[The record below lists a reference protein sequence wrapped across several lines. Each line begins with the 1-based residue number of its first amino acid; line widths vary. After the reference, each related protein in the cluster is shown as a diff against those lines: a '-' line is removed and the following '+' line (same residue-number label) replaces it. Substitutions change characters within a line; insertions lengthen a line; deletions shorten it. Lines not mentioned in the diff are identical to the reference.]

1 MSRVLVVNTGSSSI
15 KYQLFAMPE
24 APAGEAPVDRGHKVL
39 AGGVVERIGEAG
51 SRLTHRAGAAEPLV
65 VEERVADH
73 SEGFERVFGAFEA
86 SGEPIGELAGIG
98 HRVVHGGERLTTPT
112 LVDDG
117 TIRAIADQVP
127 LAPLHNPSNLLGIRI
142 AMASFPDTPQVAVFD
157 TAFHQTM
164 PPRAWRYAL
173 PAALAADL
181 RIRRYGFHGTS
192 HAYVSRKAAEHL
204 GRPAAELN
212 LITLHLGNGASVAA
226 VAGGRCIDTSMGL
239 TPLEGLV
246 MGTRSG
252 DLDPAVVFYLHRE
265 AGLSVDDI
273 DDLLNKR
280 SGMLGLAGA
289 NDMREVA
296 RRAADG
302 DQAAAEALD
311 VYCYRIR
318 KYVGAYAAAL
328 GRLDAL
334 VFTAGVGE
342 NNDTVRAGVCQGLE
356 GLGITLNRKRNR
368 ARSPRPRTISAADG
382 AVAVLVVPTNEELE
396 IAQQTLAVVRQAHPA
411 DESAADRDLG
421 MAAP

>member
-1 MSRVLVVNTGSSSI
+1 MPRVLVVNTGSSSI
-15 KYQLFAMPE
+15 KYQLFDMPE
-24 APAGEAPVDRGHKVL
+24 GSGEPQEGAPVGRKGSGEPQQGAPVDRGHKVL
-39 AGGVVERIGEAG
+39 ASGVVERIGEAG
-51 SRLTHRAGAAEPLV
+51 TRLTHRAGDADPLV
-65 VEERVADH
+65 VEDRVADH

-86 SGEPIGELAGIG
+86 VGEPIGELAGIG
-98 HRVVHGGERLTTPT
+98 HRVVHGGDRLTAPT
-112 LVDDG
+112 LVDED
-117 TIRAIADQVP
+117 TIRAIAEQVP

-173 PAALAADL
+173 PADLAAEL

-226 VAGGRCIDTSMGL
+226 VAGGRCIDTSMGM

-289 NDMREVA
+289 NDLREVG

-311 VYCYRIR
+311 VYSYRIR

-342 NNDTVRAGVCQGLE
+342 NNDGVRAGVCQGLE
-356 GLGITLNRKRNR
+356 GLGVTLSPKRNR
-368 ARSPRPRTISAADG
+368 ARSGRPRTISADDAP
-382 AVAVLVVPTNEELE
+382 VAVLVVPTNEELE
-396 IAQQTLAVVRQAHPA
+396 IAEQTLAVV
-411 DESAADRDLG
+411 G
-421 MAAP
+421 G

>member
-1 MSRVLVVNTGSSSI
+1 MPRVLVVNTGSSSI
-15 KYQLFAMPE
+15 KYQLFEMDGP
-24 APAGEAPVDRGHKVL
+24 KVL
-39 AGGVVERIGEAG
+39 ASGLVERIGEAG
-51 SRLTHRAGAAEPLV
+51 AKLTHRPGDAEPLV
-65 VEERVADH
+65 VEDRIADH
-73 SEGFERVFGAFEA
+73 SEGFERVFKAFESA
-86 SGEPIGELAGIG
+86 GGPIADLAGIG
-98 HRVVHGGERLTTPT
+98 HRVVHGGDRLTAPT
-112 LVDDG
+112 LVDAA
-117 TIRAIADQVP
+117 TIQAIADQAP
-127 LAPLHNPSNLLGIRI
+127 LAPQHNPPNLLGIRI
-142 AMASFPDTPQVAVFD
+142 TRASFPETPQVAVFD

-173 PAALAADL
+173 PRDLADEL

-192 HAYVSRKAAEHL
+192 HAYVARKAAEHL

-226 VAGGRCIDTSMGL
+226 VAGGRCVDTSMGL

-265 AGLSVDDI
+265 AGLSVDDV

-296 RRAADG
+296 RLVG
-302 DQAAAEALD
+302 EGNQAAAEALD

-318 KYVGAYAAAL
+318 KYVGAYTAAL

-334 VFTAGVGE
+334 VFTAGIGE
-342 NNDTVRAGVCQGLE
+342 NNDAVRSGVCQGLE
-356 GLGITLNRKRNR
+356 GLGVTLHLKRNK
-368 ARSPRPRTISAADG
+368 ARTGKARTISADDSP
-382 AVAVLVVPTNEELE
+382 VAVLVVPTNEELE
-396 IAQQTLAVVRQAHPA
+396 IAEQTLAVVA
-411 DESAADRDLG
+411 G
-421 MAAP
+421 

>member
-1 MSRVLVVNTGSSSI
+1 MPRVLVVNTGSSSI
-15 KYQLFAMPE
+15 KYQLFDMPE
-24 APAGEAPVDRGHKVL
+24 GSGEPQGGAPVGRKGSGPQQGAPVDRGHKVL
-39 AGGVVERIGEAG
+39 ASGVVERIGEAG
-51 SRLTHRAGAAEPLV
+51 TRLTHRAGDADPLV
-65 VEERVADH
+65 VEDRVADH

-86 SGEPIGELAGIG
+86 VGEPIGELAGIG
-98 HRVVHGGERLTTPT
+98 HRVVHGGDRLTAPT
-112 LVDDG
+112 LVDED
-117 TIRAIADQVP
+117 TIRAIAEQVP

-173 PAALAADL
+173 PADLAAEL

-212 LITLHLGNGASVAA
+212 LVTLHLGNGASVAA
-226 VAGGRCIDTSMGL
+226 VAGGRCIDTSMGM

-289 NDMREVA
+289 NDLREVG

-342 NNDTVRAGVCQGLE
+342 NNDGVRAGVCQGLE
-356 GLGITLNRKRNR
+356 GLGVTLSPKRNR
-368 ARSPRPRTISAADG
+368 ARSGRPRTISADDAP
-382 AVAVLVVPTNEELE
+382 VAVLVVPTNEELE
-396 IAQQTLAVVRQAHPA
+396 IAEQTLAVV
-411 DESAADRDLG
+411 G
-421 MAAP
+421 G

>member
-1 MSRVLVVNTGSSSI
+1 MPPEGFGELPGRSPMSRVLVVNTGSSSI
-15 KYQLFAMPE
+15 KYQLFEM
-24 APAGEAPVDRGHKVL
+24 AGQKVL
-39 AGGVVERIGEAG
+39 ASGLVERIGEAG
-51 SRLTHRAGAAEPLV
+51 SRLTHRAGDAEPLV
-65 VEERVADH
+65 VEDRVADH
-73 SEGFERVFGAFEA
+73 SEGFERVFGAFETG
-86 SGEPIGELAGIG
+86 GEPIGELAGIG
-98 HRVVHGGERLTTPT
+98 HRVVHGGDRLTAPT
-112 LVDDG
+112 LIDDAA
-117 TIRAIADQVP
+117 IAAIADQVP

-142 AMASFPDTPQVAVFD
+142 AMASFPQTPQVAVFD

-173 PAALAADL
+173 PADLAAEL

-212 LITLHLGNGASVAA
+212 LITLHLGNGASAAA

-296 RRAADG
+296 RLVGEG

-318 KYVGAYAAAL
+318 KYVGAYVAAL

-334 VFTAGVGE
+334 VFTAGIGE
-342 NNDTVRAGVCQGLE
+342 NNDAVRAGVCQGLE
-356 GLGITLNRKRNR
+356 GLGIALDPRRNR
-368 ARSPRPRTISAADG
+368 ARSGRPRTISADAA
-382 AVAVLVVPTNEELE
+382 AVPVLVVPTNEELE
-396 IAQQTLAVVRQAHPA
+396 IAEQTLAVVGGQAA
-411 DESAADRDLG
+411 R
-421 MAAP
+421 

>member
-1 MSRVLVVNTGSSSI
+1 MSMPRVLVVNTGSSSI
-15 KYQLFAMPE
+15 KYQLFEMD
-24 APAGEAPVDRGHKVL
+24 GQKVL
-39 AGGVVERIGEAG
+39 ASGLVERIGEVGA
-51 SRLTHRAGAAEPLV
+51 RLTHRAGGGDPLV
-65 VEERVADH
+65 VEDRVADH
-73 SEGFERVFGAFEA
+73 SEGFERVFRAFET
-86 SGEPIGELAGIG
+86 SGEPIGDLAGIG
-98 HRVVHGGERLTTPT
+98 HRVVHGGDRLTAPT
-112 LVDDG
+112 RIDDAA
-117 TIRAIADQVP
+117 IAAIADQAP

-173 PAALAADL
+173 PADLAAEL

-204 GRPAAELN
+204 DRPAGELN

-226 VAGGRCIDTSMGL
+226 VQGGRCIDTSMGL

-296 RRAADG
+296 RRVAEGDGAAT
-302 DQAAAEALD
+302 EALD

-318 KYVGAYAAAL
+318 KYVGAYAVAL

-334 VFTAGVGE
+334 VFTAGIGE
-342 NNDTVRAGVCQGLE
+342 NSAGVRAGVCQGLE
-356 GLGITLNRKRNR
+356 GLGIVLDRDRNQ
-368 ARSPRPRTISAADG
+368 ARSSELRTVSADG
-382 AVAVLVVPTNEELE
+382 SAVAVLVVPTNEELE
-396 IAQQTLAVVRQAHPA
+396 IAEQTLAV
-411 DESAADRDLG
+411 
-421 MAAP
+421 MAAG

>member
-1 MSRVLVVNTGSSSI
+1 MPRVLVVNTGSSSI
-15 KYQLFAMPE
+15 KYQLFEMDGPKA
-24 APAGEAPVDRGHKVL
+24 L
-39 AGGVVERIGEAG
+39 ASGLVERIGEAG
-51 SRLTHRAGAAEPLV
+51 SRLTHRAGGGEPLV

-73 SEGFERVFGAFEA
+73 SEGFERVFKAFEVA
-86 SGEPIGELAGIG
+86 GGPIGDLAGIG
-98 HRVVHGGERLTTPT
+98 HRVVHGGDRLTAPT
-112 LVDDG
+112 RIDDA
-117 TIRAIADQVP
+117 AIAAIAEQAP
-127 LAPLHNPSNLLGIRI
+127 LAPLHNPPNLLGIRI
-142 AMASFPDTPQVAVFD
+142 AMASFPETPQVAVFD

-173 PAALAADL
+173 PADLARDL

-204 GRPAAELN
+204 GRPAADLN

-226 VAGGRCIDTSMGL
+226 VQGGRCIDTSMGL

-252 DLDPAVVFYLHRE
+252 DLDPAVIFYLHRE

-296 RRAADG
+296 RLVADG
-302 DQAAAEALD
+302 DQAGAEALD

-318 KYVGAYAAAL
+318 KYVGAYTAAL

-334 VFTAGVGE
+334 VFTAGIGE
-342 NNDTVRAGVCQGLE
+342 NNDAVRAAVCQGLE
-356 GLGITLNRKRNR
+356 GLGVSLDAKRNK
-368 ARSPRPRTISAADG
+368 ARSGRPRTISAEASK
-382 AVAVLVVPTNEELE
+382 VAVLVVPTNEELE
-396 IAQQTLAVVRQAHPA
+396 IAEETLAVIAG
-411 DESAADRDLG
+411 DRPPG
-421 MAAP
+421 R

>member
-1 MSRVLVVNTGSSSI
+1 MPRVLVVNTGSSSI
-15 KYQLFAMPE
+15 KYQLFEMD
-24 APAGEAPVDRGHKVL
+24 GQKVL
-39 AGGVVERIGEAG
+39 ASGLVERIGEAG
-51 SRLTHRAGAAEPLV
+51 SRLTHRPGDGEPLV
-65 VEERVADH
+65 IEDRVADH
-73 SEGFERVFGAFEA
+73 SEGFERVFQAFDTA
-86 SGEPIGELAGIG
+86 GEPIGDLTGIG
-98 HRVVHGGERLTTPT
+98 HRVVHGGDRLTAPT
-112 LVDDG
+112 LIDDAA
-117 TIRAIADQVP
+117 IAAIADQAP

-142 AMASFPDTPQVAVFD
+142 AMASFPKTPQVAVFD

-173 PAALAADL
+173 PRDLAAEL

-192 HAYVSRKAAEHL
+192 HAHVSRKAAEHL

-212 LITLHLGNGASVAA
+212 LITLHLGNGASAAA

-265 AGLSVDDI
+265 AELSVDDV

-289 NDMREVA
+289 NDMREVE
-296 RRAADG
+296 RRAAGG

-334 VFTAGVGE
+334 VFTAGIGE
-342 NNDTVRAGVCQGLE
+342 NSDGVRAGVCQGLE
-356 GLGITLNRKRNR
+356 GLGITLNPHRNR
-368 ARSPRPRTISAADG
+368 ARTTRPRTISPDDAP
-382 AVAVLVVPTNEELE
+382 VAVLVVPTNEELE
-396 IAQQTLAVVRQAHPA
+396 IAEQTLAVVAER
-411 DESAADRDLG
+411 S
-421 MAAP
+421 

>member
-1 MSRVLVVNTGSSSI
+1 VPRVLVVNTGSSSI
-15 KYQLFAMPE
+15 KYQLFEMPE
-24 APAGEAPVDRGHKVL
+24 GSGEPRRGAPVNQDAKVL
-39 AGGVVERIGEAG
+39 ASGLVERIGEAG
-51 SRLTHRAGAAEPLV
+51 AKLTHKAGDAEPLV

-73 SEGFERVFGAFEA
+73 SEGFERVFAAFESA
-86 SGEPIGELAGIG
+86 GGPITDLAGIG
-98 HRVVHGGERLTTPT
+98 HRVVHGGDRLTEPT
-112 LVDDG
+112 LIDG
-117 TIRAIADQVP
+117 EAIAAIADQAP

-164 PPRAWRYAL
+164 PPRAFRYAL
-173 PAALAADL
+173 PGELARDL

-204 GRPAAELN
+204 GRPAAEVN
-212 LITLHLGNGASVAA
+212 LITLHLGNGASAAA
-226 VAGGRCIDTSMGL
+226 VQGGRCIDTSMGL

-296 RRAADG
+296 RLVAEG
-302 DQAAAEALD
+302 DKAAAEALD

-334 VFTAGVGE
+334 VFTAGIGE
-342 NNDTVRAGVCQGLE
+342 NNDAVRAGVCEGLE
-356 GLGITLNRKRNR
+356 GLGVILDRKRNKG
-368 ARSPRPRTISAADG
+368 RSANPRTISADG
-382 AVAVLVVPTNEELE
+382 SQVAVLVVPTNEELE
-396 IAQQTLAVVRQAHPA
+396 IAEQTLAVVAGQA
-411 DESAADRDLG
+411 SAPSPEATG
-421 MAAP
+421 P

>member
-15 KYQLFAMPE
+15 KYQLFEMPE
-24 APAGEAPVDRGHKVL
+24 GAPMDRDGQVL
-39 AGGVVERIGEAG
+39 ASGLVERIGEAG
-51 SRLTHRAGAAEPLV
+51 SRLSHRVEGAEPLV

-73 SEGFERVFGAFEA
+73 SDGFDRLFGAFEA
-86 SGEPIGELAGIG
+86 SGQPIGELAGIG
-98 HRVVHGGERLTTPT
+98 HRVVHGGDRLTAPT
-112 LVDDG
+112 LVDDD
-117 TIRAIADQVP
+117 TVKAIAELAP

-142 AMASFPDTPQVAVFD
+142 TKARFPDTPQVAVFD

-173 PAALAADL
+173 PAELAERL

-204 GRPAAELN
+204 GRPAAELA

-226 VAGGRCIDTSMGL
+226 VAGGRCVDTSMGL

-265 AGLSVDDI
+265 AGMSVDDI

-289 NDMREVA
+289 NDMREVE
-296 RRAADG
+296 RRAAAG
-302 DQAAAEALD
+302 DAAAADALD

-334 VFTAGVGE
+334 VFTAGIGE
-342 NNDTVRAGVCQGLE
+342 HSDGVRAGVCQGLE
-356 GLGITLNRKRNR
+356 HLGVRLNPNRNR
-368 ARSPRPRTISAADG
+368 ARSGRPRTVSADDSP
-382 AVAVLVVPTNEELE
+382 VAVLVVPTNEELE
-396 IAQQTLAVVRQAHPA
+396 IAQQTLAVV
-411 DESAADRDLG
+411 G
-421 MAAP
+421 G

>member
-1 MSRVLVVNTGSSSI
+1 MPRVLVVNTGSSSI
-15 KYQLFAMPE
+15 KYQLFEMDGQKA
-24 APAGEAPVDRGHKVL
+24 L
-39 AGGVVERIGEAG
+39 ASGLVERIGEAG
-51 SRLTHRAGAAEPLV
+51 AKLTHRAGEAEPLV
-65 VEERVADH
+65 VEDRVADH
-73 SEGFERVFGAFEA
+73 SEGFERVFAAFETA
-86 SGEPIGELAGIG
+86 GEPIGELVGIG
-98 HRVVHGGERLTTPT
+98 HRVVHGGDRLTAPT
-112 LVDDG
+112 RIDDAA
-117 TIRAIADQVP
+117 IAAIADQAP

-142 AMASFPDTPQVAVFD
+142 AMASFPETPQVAVFD
-157 TAFHQTM
+157 TAFHQSM

-173 PAALAADL
+173 PADLAAEL

-212 LITLHLGNGASVAA
+212 LVTLHLGNGASAAA

-265 AGLSVDDI
+265 AGLSVDDL

-289 NDMREVA
+289 NDLREVD
-296 RRAADG
+296 RRAAAG
-302 DQAAAEALD
+302 DQAAVEALD

-342 NNDTVRAGVCQGLE
+342 NNHGVRAGVCAGLE
-356 GLGITLNRKRNR
+356 GLGVRLDPKRNR
-368 ARSPRPRTISAADG
+368 ARSGGPRTISADDSP
-382 AVAVLVVPTNEELE
+382 VAALVVPTNEELE
-396 IAQQTLAVVRQAHPA
+396 IAEQTLAVLSGA
-411 DESAADRDLG
+411 
-421 MAAP
+421 